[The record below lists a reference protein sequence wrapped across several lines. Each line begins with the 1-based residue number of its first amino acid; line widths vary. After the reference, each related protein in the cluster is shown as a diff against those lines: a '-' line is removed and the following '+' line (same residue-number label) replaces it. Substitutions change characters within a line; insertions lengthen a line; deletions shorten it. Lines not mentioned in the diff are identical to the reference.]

1 MRCAES
7 CGIVVCM
14 KRSLVGQCILRLAF
28 AVFSCSFSFSLLHKF
43 RAVLAYYIIC
53 NCYNMSF
60 IGCPKNPKSGFP
72 PDGFWGF
79 SCPALAHLVYFN
91 HERLL

>member
-1 MRCAES
+1 M
-7 CGIVVCM
+7 
-14 KRSLVGQCILRLAF
+14 
-28 AVFSCSFSFSLLHKF
+28 FSCSFSFSLLHKF

-60 IGCPKNPKSGFP
+60 IGCPKNPKSGTAALVGGTRSSFFP
-72 PDGFWGF
+72 PAGFWGF